1 MKASS
6 LTIKLDPGHG
16 GTDPGVVDTGRGV
29 LEKDA
34 NLATVLTLKYLLE
47 QQGIK
52 VVLSRKTDVKP
63 SYPDRVKAEGQQA
76 LIAVH
81 YNMMK
86 SYPCIYYQQGALP
99 RSLALANTISMLC
112 KIPDAKVWSTAT
124 ESRWGRLYIDD
135 SKTNAVLWEVDC
147 IDRYE
152 DSRAYR
158 MERCMP
164 VVRAIKAFYEVK

>member
-52 VVLSRKTDVKP
+52 VVLSRKEDVRP
-63 SYPDRVKAEGQQA
+63 SYPDRVSDEGQLA

-81 YNMMK
+81 YNMLG
-86 SYPCIYYQQGALP
+86 SYPCIYYQQGAKP

-135 SKTNAVLWEVDC
+135 SKPNAVLWEVDC
-147 IDRYE
+147 IDGYD

-158 MERCMP
+158 LAKCLP
-164 VVRAIKAFYEVK
+164 VVKAIKAFFDIR